1 MIHSVIL
8 DALRV
13 TLAILNLLKCHGK
26 RLFCSKNFIE
36 LQVKMHPGL
45 PFDSRTALDMDKAKK
60 NS

>member
-26 RLFCSKNFIE
+26 RLFCSKNFK
-36 LQVKMHPGL
+36 VKMHPGL